1 MDTTVAGIASVVVA
15 QLRSA
20 GYMESTIGQYEKTIK
35 ALTAF
40 LAERGEEYT
49 PELGAQF
56 AAMTVS
62 PRTGRF
68 SAQRRFDYRRLVA
81 LFDSYVLTGRVDLS
95 MRKRGGGGAVPG
107 AGEFVELLVV
117 WEAEMARRG
126 LAPATCEA
134 YRRMA
139 RGYLVFLESRGVQ
152 TLREADGASVLE
164 FLESL
169 TDRWARSSLFW
180 VITNLRPF
188 LQFTERIDLIESVG
202 MAGVKRPHRIVPV
215 LSEAD
220 EVSVM
225 QVCATGLV
233 AARDAAI
240 ALLALTTG
248 IRSCDLVALRLGDID
263 WRSQTASLV
272 QQKTH
277 NPLTVPLMPVV
288 VDRLATYV
296 LAERP
301 DSPDDHVFLRCKA
314 PHTCLSDHAA
324 IHRIT
329 AGVFARAG
337 VTEFKGGT
345 ALLRH
350 NAASRLLRASV
361 PLPTISAVLGH
372 ASADSTNTYLS
383 VDRDR
388 LLGCVLDVPAPAVR
402 S

>member
-1 MDTTVAGIASVVVA
+1 MDTTVAGIASEVVA
-15 QLRSA
+15 RLRSA
-20 GYMESTIGQYEKTIK
+20 GYMESTIGQYEKSIK

-40 LAERGEEYT
+40 LAERGGVYT
-49 PELGAQF
+49 PELGAEF
-56 AAMTVS
+56 AALTVS

-68 SAQRRFDYRRLVA
+68 SAQRRFDYTRLVA
-81 LFDSYVLTGRVDLS
+81 LFDSYVATGRVDLS
-95 MRKRGGGGAVPG
+95 MRKRGGGGAVPVTD
-107 AGEFVELLVV
+107 EFVELVDV
-117 WEAEMARRG
+117 WESEMTRRG
-126 LAPATCEA
+126 LAPATREA

-139 RGYLVFLESRGVQ
+139 CSYLVFLESTGAQSLV
-152 TLREADGASVLE
+152 EVNGASVLE

-169 TDRWARSSLFW
+169 TDRWSRSSLFW
-180 VITNLRPF
+180 VVSNLRPF
-188 LQFTERIDLIESVG
+188 LRFTERVDLVEGLRI
-202 MAGVKRPHRIVPV
+202 AGIKRSHRIVPV

-220 EVSVM
+220 EVKVL
-225 QVCATGLV
+225 QVCAAGQV
-233 AARDAAI
+233 SARDAAI
-240 ALLALTTG
+240 TLLALTTG
-248 IRSCDLVALRLGDID
+248 LRSCDLVALRLGDID

-277 NPLTVPLMPVV
+277 NRLTVPLMGAV
-288 VDRLATYV
+288 VDKLATYI
-296 LAERP
+296 LTERP
-301 DSPDDHVFLRCKA
+301 DSSDDHVFLRCKA
-314 PHTCLSDHAA
+314 PRTCLSDHAA

-329 AGVFARAG
+329 AAVFARAG

-345 ALLRH
+345 TLLRH